1 MEFTW
6 LLPAFIIYMVVRSI
20 AKGAKSAA
28 EEARR
33 EAGRRAA
40 AGAAAGT
47 SVGASDLM
55 RELQQVLEESR
66 RVAEGGTRA
75 APRPA
80 MPPAARRKP
89 VTVTSPPRSVQ
100 VRVKGEE
107 ARSLEVITEEATS
120 LDAEAE
126 EVIARRRAE
135 VQRRNREL
143 AGEHHDRFDKLIRAA
158 PAAQVTVAPASR
170 RPPGGWRAA
179 MIWNEVLGKPVG
191 LR

>member
-55 RELQQVLEESR
+55 RELQKVLEESR
-66 RVAEGGTRA
+66 RVAAGGVPSQPKPALPTH
-75 APRPA
+75 RPA
-80 MPPAARRKP
+80 QI
-89 VTVTSPPRSVQ
+89 VI
-100 VRVKGEE
+100 KGEDGI
-107 ARSLEVITEEATS
+107 SLEAAIADPVS

-126 EVIARRRAE
+126 GIIARRRAE
-135 VQRRNREL
+135 VEIRNAEL
-143 AGEHHDRFDKLIRAA
+143 AGEHHDRFDKRIRRAA
-158 PAAQVTVAPASR
+158 PLKASVAVPGR
-170 RPPGGWRAA
+170 RPPGGLREA
-179 MIWNEVLGKPVG
+179 MIWSEILGKPVG